1 MTTIDTMDTQLVDND
16 EYVDYAEHCLKL
28 AKESTDRE
36 SRVILRE
43 MAAEWLRLSEIGVEG
58 S

>member
-1 MTTIDTMDTQLVDND
+1 MATIDTVDTQSVNND

-43 MAAEWLRLSEIGVEG
+43 MVAEWLRLSEVGVED

>member
-1 MTTIDTMDTQLVDND
+1 MATIDTVDTQSVDND
-16 EYVDYAEHCLKL
+16 EYVDYTEYCLKL

-43 MAAEWLRLSEIGVEG
+43 MTAEWLCLSEIGVEG